1 MTAELYRFAI
11 ANLTHGLDAQFG
23 LPPKTTLS
31 QVRVIK
37 YFSLYSVYMQSIFSV
52 KASLN

>member
-31 QVRVIK
+31 QVC
-37 YFSLYSVYMQSIFSV
+37 Y
-52 KASLN
+52 

>member
-31 QVRVIK
+31 QRDVPGMTRGVVPILR
-37 YFSLYSVYMQSIFSV
+37 SGER
-52 KASLN
+52 